1 MQNPTGLSFFVTM
14 LLIMVVVYFLLM
26 RPQSKQQK
34 ERQAMLKQ
42 VKKGDRIVTTSG
54 MFGTV
59 VGTKGDDVLIVKIAD
74 NVRVEMA
81 RPAVASVV
89 SAEQAKAVGTSASPE
104 EIEGS

>member
-14 LLIMVVVYFLLM
+14 LLIMGVVYFLLM

-34 ERQAMLKQ
+34 QRQAMLKQ

-54 MFGTV
+54 FFVTV
-59 VGTKGDDVLIVKIAD
+59 VGTKGDDVLIVKLAD

-81 RPAVASVV
+81 RPAVASIVT
-89 SAEQAKAVGTSASPE
+89 SEQAKAVGSSAAPE
-104 EIEGS
+104 EIEGG